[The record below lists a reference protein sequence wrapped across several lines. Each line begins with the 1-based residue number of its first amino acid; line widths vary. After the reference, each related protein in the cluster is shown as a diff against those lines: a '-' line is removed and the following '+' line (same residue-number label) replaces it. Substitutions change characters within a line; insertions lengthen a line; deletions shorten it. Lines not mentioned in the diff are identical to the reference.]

1 MFEDIMDT
9 SVTTTKLMC
18 SSLRFCLSRA
28 SVMRVYVTICNTLL
42 SYEFQISK
50 PTSEQSSF
58 SILRCTHSVNNGG
71 SKEQHV
77 SSD

>member
-1 MFEDIMDT
+1 M
-9 SVTTTKLMC
+9 
-18 SSLRFCLSRA
+18 
-28 SVMRVYVTICNTLL
+28 YVTIFSTLL

-50 PTSEQSSF
+50 PTSEHKSSF
-58 SILRCTHSVNNGG
+58 STLRCTHSVNNGG